1 MSRRDSRTCFNASY
15 VKRRLAAA
23 GVEIPRGVEITVM
36 EKLSAAALSASVV
49 ARIERRTW
57 LTAQRPGSLDELVPP
72 LDLLRLEVTALRQ
85 GERAWADEV
94 IAWMRRAVVIAER
107 VNV

>member
-23 GVEIPRGVEITVM
+23 GVEVPRGVEITVM
-36 EKLSAAALSASVV
+36 ERLSAAALSAVVV

-57 LTAQRPGSLDELVPP
+57 LTVQRPGSLGELVPP
-72 LDLLRLEVTALRQ
+72 LDLLQLEAAALRQ
-85 GERAWADEV
+85 GERAWADAV
-94 IAWMRRAVVIAER
+94 IAWMQRALETA
-107 VNV
+107 NVK